1 MKRIV
6 LGGLISLVSLSSM
19 AQWTSDVDKNTD
31 VGNPR
36 NRIYVGTKR
45 CTSKTMWL
53 STDVVSTLRCSK
65 YERYKMIS

>member
-31 VGNPR
+31 VGNPS

-45 CTSKTMWL
+45 CYIEDKVAL
-53 STDVVSTLRCSK
+53 N
-65 YERYKMIS
+65 